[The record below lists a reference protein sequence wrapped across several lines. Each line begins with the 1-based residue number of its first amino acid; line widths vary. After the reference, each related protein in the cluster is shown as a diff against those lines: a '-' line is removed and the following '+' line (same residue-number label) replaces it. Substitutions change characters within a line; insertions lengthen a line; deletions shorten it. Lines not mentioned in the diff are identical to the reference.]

1 MALDLDTVRA
11 TMPTAVPMVGTLGME
26 YLELSPD
33 HAVVRLP
40 DDARWHNHVGGLH
53 AGAMFTLAE
62 TASGAI
68 VLANYGEML
77 GEVTPLAVEAT
88 MRYLKVAKGDVTA
101 TARMGSHVDAVLTT
115 LRAGGRPEFPVTVEL
130 STGEGEDRLV
140 TGEMTILWTLK
151 PVRKPHEA

>member
-1 MALDLDTVRA
+1 
-11 TMPTAVPMVGTLGME
+11 
-26 YLELSPD
+26 
-33 HAVVRLP
+33 
-40 DDARWHNHVGGLH
+40 
-53 AGAMFTLAE
+53 
-62 TASGAI
+62 
-68 VLANYGEML
+68 
-77 GEVTPLAVEAT
+77 